1 MSGSDPVG
9 IEPFAP
15 PSPPATLWAPPPPPG
30 QQWAPQPPP
39 PGQQWSPYVA
49 PGVGRRAPRSR
60 RWIIVGAVSAVAVLV
75 VAGGFVWWNHRQVPS
90 ATGSVQSD
98 GSTVVDSRGIH
109 IMTPAGWTVVSTTP
123 AALAKAAKTLE
134 GSNPQVAAAVQGLES
149 RQQGDA
155 LRFFAYG
162 TPSLDGFTSDAD
174 VLVQDST
181 LPLSEVVSASQ
192 AGLASAGATDIQV
205 TGVVSGASNAD
216 ELTYRL
222 PLTLP
227 SGGTVSINVEQVYV
241 SNGSEVGILTMGTT
255 QGTDNDFQ
263 AILSSFRLT

>member
-9 IEPFAP
+9 VDAFAQP
-15 PSPPATLWAPPPPPG
+15 PPPATQWAPPPPPG
-30 QQWAPQPPP
+30 QQWASPP
-39 PGQQWSPYVA
+39 PGQQWSPYIA
-49 PGVGRRAPRSR
+49 PGFDRPPPRRSR
-60 RWIIVGAVSAVAVLV
+60 RWLIVGAISAVVV
-75 VAGGFVWWNHRQVPS
+75 VAGGFAWWNHRQVPS
-90 ATGSVQSD
+90 ATGSVQAD
-98 GSTVVDSRGIH
+98 GSTVVNSRGID
-109 IMTPAGWTVVSTTP
+109 ITVPVGWNVVSTTP

-192 AGLASAGATDIQV
+192 AGLSSAGATDIQV
-205 TGVVSGASNAD
+205 SGVISGGTNAD

-222 PLTLP
+222 PLALP
-227 SGGTVSINVEQVYV
+227 SGGSVSINVEQVYV
-241 SNGSEVGILTMGTT
+241 SNGSEIGILTMGTT
-255 QGTDNDFQ
+255 QGTDKDFQ
-263 AILSSFRLT
+263 AILNSFRLT